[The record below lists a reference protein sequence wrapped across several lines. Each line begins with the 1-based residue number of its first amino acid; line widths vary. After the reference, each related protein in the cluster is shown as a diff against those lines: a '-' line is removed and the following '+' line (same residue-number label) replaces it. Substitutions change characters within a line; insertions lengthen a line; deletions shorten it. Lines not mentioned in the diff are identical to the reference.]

1 MEKSRFL
8 LLSLALI
15 VSMITKAQGILGTV
29 TDELGEPII
38 GASVVEKANP
48 QNGAITDLDG
58 KFTLNVTE
66 GTPIIITYIGY
77 SNQEVNARNN
87 MTVMMK
93 EDSETL
99 QDVVVIG
106 YGVQKKSVVT
116 ASIAKVSSDDLD
128 GKTRLRAEDALKGM
142 AAGVNVTSSSGQP
155 GSKSMIRIRGV
166 GTINNSEPLYIVDGM
181 PTDQNGMESVNP
193 SDIESIEVL
202 KDAASGAIYGA
213 RAANGVILVTTK
225 KGKLGKVSVN
235 YNFSYGWQSA
245 WKKRDVTGATDYAI
259 LQNERRVQNGL
270 SPLYNDPYNLVDAN
284 DNKITGFG
292 TNWQDLLFND
302 NAPIVQHDVSISG
315 ASEKVNYYLSMGYF
329 TQDGIVGGNYGQ
341 SNYDRLTIRSNN
353 QFNILDASKERNFL
367 NKLDVG
373 ANLSYM
379 RVHNTSLDANSTW
392 GSPLGSALYLAP
404 TLPVTLTQLGYD
416 RIGEEDVPRY
426 GQAMIDR
433 YKAYDLYYDAN
444 GYPYTIPNYVGSYNE
459 QNNPIAMMHNNPNKN
474 WSHKFMPKFSLDLQL
489 YDALKYHFSYSAEL
503 SFWGYNGATLQKY
516 YLSGNNN
523 SDHTQAAAYKGNNTT
538 WQIENTLTYDKTFGK
553 HTIGV
558 VLGQSAMK
566 FKGDELGGSHWNLV
580 NPNKPSINYTTGGN
594 LELTN
599 DADGKVTGAKS
610 LVGVWGGPYT
620 EHRLASLF
628 ARVSYNYDERYM
640 FQGTIRRDG
649 SSRFGSNNKYGT
661 FPSFSVGWNVMN
673 EAFMENTRD
682 WLTNLKFRASWGK
695 NGNDNIGDFAYT
707 TLTAL
712 GASSNYYYG
721 KTASMTYGSKANRL
735 ANEDLKWEESE
746 QTNLG
751 LDFGFWNN
759 QLTFTVD
766 YFMKKTNGMIIDMP
780 IPSYVGEQRPLA
792 NVGDMK
798 NSGWEFELGY
808 KWNISDAR
816 FAVKANA
823 AYLKNKLTNIGN
835 ETGFINYGI
844 NQFSDGGT
852 RAENGQP
859 FPFFYGYK
867 TDGIIQ
873 NKAEA
878 DAYNSKYGISSKP
891 GDFRFVD
898 TNGDN
903 KINSDDRTNI
913 GNGIPDWSFGFNF
926 DAEWK
931 GFDLSLFFQGVS
943 GVDIFDATY
952 RQDIA
957 SGNYP
962 TWVLQRWT
970 GEGTSNTVPSLGDS
984 KNWVC
989 SDMYI
994 QDGSYLRLKNI
1005 TLGYTLP
1012 RSLTNKIGINR
1023 FRAYVR
1029 AENLF
1034 TWTKYWGFDP
1044 EIGAGFDNDTQ
1055 KHRTENSGVDY
1066 GVYPQARTFTIGF
1079 NISL

>member
-166 GTINNSEPLYIVDGM
+166 GTINNSEPLYIIDGM

-284 DNKITGFG
+284 DNKIIGFG

-553 HTIGV
+553 HTLGV

-721 KTASMTYGSKANRL
+721 KTAAMTYGSKANRL

-878 DAYNSKYGISSKP
+878 DAYNSKYGTSSKP